1 VNTNWYSNGT
11 FVEIGSLSDKPVTI
25 PGVTTTTTNPGGGNN
40 PRPTPV
46 ISAKTT
52 RVAGGTQ
59 VRVTWKV
66 TNGDLSRVTV
76 SKIAGRVCRKTGRNT
91 CVAKNVRRGRMTVT
105 LAMPG
110 AKKITLRT
118 PR

>member
-1 VNTNWYSNGT
+1 
-11 FVEIGSLSDKPVTI
+11 
-25 PGVTTTTTNPGGGNN
+25 
-40 PRPTPV
+40 
-46 ISAKTT
+46 
-52 RVAGGTQ
+52 
-59 VRVTWKV
+59 
-66 TNGDLSRVTV
+66 VTV
-76 SKIAGRVCRKTGRNT
+76 SKIAGRICRKIGRNT

>member
-1 VNTNWYSNGT
+1 LVQ
-11 FVEIGSLSDKPVTI
+11 IGSLSDKPITI
-25 PGVTTTTTNPGGGNN
+25 PGETTTTTNPDGGNNPGGGNN

>member
-1 VNTNWYSNGT
+1 
-11 FVEIGSLSDKPVTI
+11 
-25 PGVTTTTTNPGGGNN
+25 
-40 PRPTPV
+40 
-46 ISAKTT
+46 
-52 RVAGGTQ
+52 

-91 CVAKNVRRGRMTVT
+91 CVAKNVRRGRMAVT